1 MSRYKDQL
9 IALQAGLVALQQ
21 QAIASGERIVVVL
34 EGRDTAGKDGAIKR
48 IAEHMSVRNT
58 RIVALPRPSDV
69 QRGQWYFQRY
79 IDQLPTAGEVVIF
92 NRSWYNR
99 AGVEVVMG
107 FSTPEEQ
114 AQFLEQAPDV
124 EKLLV
129 DSGIRLIKLWLDVSR
144 EEQAKRLKARRT
156 DPLKA
161 LKISPLDAVAED
173 RWKDYTKARDR
184 MLLAT
189 HTPHAPW
196 ICVRADHKKPA
207 RLAIIRHLLLTLG
220 GKDKTLRKVAGEN
233 DPAVLFEFEAAAL
246 ADGRLER

>member
-9 IALQAGLVALQQ
+9 IALQAALVALQQ

-48 IAEHMSVRNT
+48 IVEHMSVRNT

-189 HTPHAPW
+189 HTPYAPW